1 MAQVLMHHQPGI
13 EIQRKV
19 CRQHSLQ
26 GNNAVGEG
34 RLADADPCPGADQV
48 QLGEVAIGAHCEG
61 LALKT
66 GIARK
71 SPANEGRGAVET
83 NQRVAVK
90 LLRRSGPTLAG
101 QIGIGSMQPKLD
113 PAETPRDKL
122 LLLRSDH
129 PHRDIRLPVKQI
141 LKPIGEHQFDDDT
154 RARLPEPGNQRRQHL
169 GADHLAGGH
178 PHHATQIG
186 AVATKVSRRA
196 FQRPGG
202 VGHCLGV
209 RLQRQR
215 RVGRQQAGLRA
226 GK

>member
-1 MAQVLMHHQPGI
+1 MSDYFSREGITREAGGSARQRAANIRLQPLGEEIKYPLTGGAMAQVLMHHQPGI

-19 CRQHSLQ
+19 GRQHSLQ

-48 QLGEVAIGAHCEG
+48 QLGEVAIGAHREG

-71 SPANEGRGAVET
+71 SPANEGGGAVET

-129 PHRDIRLPVKQI
+129 PHCDVRLPVKQI
-141 LKPIGEHQFDDDT
+141 LKPIGEH
-154 RARLPEPGNQRRQHL
+154 
-169 GADHLAGGH
+169 
-178 PHHATQIG
+178 
-186 AVATKVSRRA
+186 
-196 FQRPGG
+196 
-202 VGHCLGV
+202 
-209 RLQRQR
+209 
-215 RVGRQQAGLRA
+215 
-226 GK
+226 